1 MNEKEK
7 TLLTPEEQERRH
19 QVAEQQRCKARAERA
34 RKKRR
39 AEKIKLIIGI
49 AFVTLLTAAAVFIII
64 RYVLPDAGKDA
75 RQPKTSPSEEQTSSS
90 YTTQTPTTAP
100 EPTHDYPQLKSKNG
114 TFNTYS
120 SGAIRVDNA
129 AFSVCGTLSDSVTSK
144 YAALVSEVADSLN
157 GKTKVYSLIIPT
169 SYGVTLPDDIKT
181 QIANYADQGE
191 SIIKVFRR
199 CPKTSLPF
207 IVTTT

>member
-75 RQPKTSPSEEQTSSS
+75 RQPKTSPSEN
-90 YTTQTPTTAP
+90 
-100 EPTHDYPQLKSKNG
+100 L
-114 TFNTYS
+114 
-120 SGAIRVDNA
+120 
-129 AFSVCGTLSDSVTSK
+129 CL
-144 YAALVSEVADSLN
+144 
-157 GKTKVYSLIIPT
+157 
-169 SYGVTLPDDIKT
+169 
-181 QIANYADQGE
+181 
-191 SIIKVFRR
+191 
-199 CPKTSLPF
+199 
-207 IVTTT
+207 